1 MKKMKKEDLK
11 VGLTVTN
18 LNGANGDI
26 VEITEGQVFVQFHED
41 FVGEAPTPYSMS
53 FFLEAFTK

>member
-1 MKKMKKEDLK
+1 MKKEDLK

-26 VEITEGQVFVQFHED
+26 VEITEDQVFVQFHDD
-41 FVGEAPTPYSMS
+41 FVDEAPTPYSIPY
-53 FFLEAFTK
+53 FLKVFNL

>member
-1 MKKMKKEDLK
+1 MKKEDLK

-26 VEITEGQVFVQFHED
+26 VEITEDQVFVQFHFD
-41 FVGEAPTPYSMS
+41 FKDEAPTPYSIPY
-53 FFLEAFTK
+53 FLKVFNL